1 MIRRLLTR
9 PVAWAVI
16 LLIGIGSAVGAYWF
30 QPWRLFTTTTVVEQL
45 SSASAPVTSA
55 PGTSGAPGAPGTSS
69 APGAPAS
76 SGPAS
81 PAGPAVVRQ
90 GTFVTH
96 EHPTAGAARLVRNA
110 DGSHQLELVGLD
122 TSDGPDLRIW
132 LTDQNVR
139 TGSAGWHVFDD
150 GRYVELGRLK
160 GNRGDQVYPVPDDVD
175 VRDYRSISVWCK
187 RFSVSFGAAAL
198 R

>member
-9 PVAWAVI
+9 PAAWVAI
-16 LLIGIGSAVGAYWF
+16 LLIGIAGGVGLYWF
-30 QPWRLFTTTTVVEQL
+30 QPWRLFTDTTVVEQL
-45 SSASAPVTSA
+45 SSASASA
-55 PGTSGAPGAPGTSS
+55 PVAGTPS
-69 APGAPAS
+69 ATA

-81 PAGPAVVRQ
+81 ATAAPTGPTIVGQ
-90 GTFVTH
+90 GSFVTH
-96 EHPTAGAARLVRNA
+96 EHSTTGAARLVRNA

-122 TSDGPDLRIW
+122 TSDGPDLRVW
-132 LTDQNVR
+132 LTDQQVR
-139 TGSAGWHVFDD
+139 TGPAAWQVFDD

-160 GNRGDQVYPVPDDVD
+160 GNRGDQVYPVPDDVE
-175 VRDYRSISVWCK
+175 VGDYRSVSVWCK

>member
-9 PVAWAVI
+9 PVAWAVV
-16 LLIGIGSAVGAYWF
+16 LLIGIGLYWF
-30 QPWRLFTTTTVVEQL
+30 QPWRLVTNTTVVEEL
-45 SSASAPVTSA
+45 SPVT
-55 PGTSGAPGAPGTSS
+55 GAPGAS
-69 APGAPAS
+69 A

-81 PAGPAVVRQ
+81 ATAAPTGPTIVGQ

-96 EHPTAGAARLVRNA
+96 EHPTTGAARLVRNA

-132 LTDQNVR
+132 LTDQRVL
-139 TGSAGWHVFDD
+139 TDSSAWHVFDD
-150 GRYVELGRLK
+150 GRHVELGRLK
-160 GNRGDQVYPVPDDVD
+160 GNRGDQVYPVPDDVE
-175 VRDYRSISVWCK
+175 VRDYRSVSVWCK